1 MEFNQYVSQTLYKY
15 MCGMAVCSQ
24 YGHVPKAH
32 ECWKLPAI
40 ELLRQCDD
48 LLENMASNLKPSPI
62 KCTYACIFIY
72 LHM

>member
-1 MEFNQYVSQTLYKY
+1 MELNQYVSQTLYNY
-15 MCGMAVCSQ
+15 MCDMAVFSQ

-62 KCTYACIFIY
+62 KSMYAYIF
-72 LHM
+72 M